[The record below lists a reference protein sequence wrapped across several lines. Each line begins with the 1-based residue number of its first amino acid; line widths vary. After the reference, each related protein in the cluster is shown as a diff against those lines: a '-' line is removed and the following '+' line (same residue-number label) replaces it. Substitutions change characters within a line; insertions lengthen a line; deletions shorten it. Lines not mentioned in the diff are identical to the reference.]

1 MHSYV
6 DKIED
11 YRNRGTMKR
20 KAFSSGEWGP
30 LAVDEVKEPNY
41 KKPHPSRPSHKML
54 GRSTFSIGE
63 GFGERSLVWVA
74 DGSSICANND
84 L

>member
-1 MHSYV
+1 M
-6 DKIED
+6 
-11 YRNRGTMKR
+11 
-20 KAFSSGEWGP
+20 
-30 LAVDEVKEPNY
+30 DEVNEPNY

-74 DGSSICANND
+74 DGSSFCDLND
-84 L
+84 LGRPVVAPTDEIEIVAFVYRPNKDLYLALHN